1 MRQKGYASRFATTK
15 YLVVGSAGTFSLGR
29 TFDGSDWKNVR
40 LRNQLFQKLD
50 FFFHKAILGLD
61 LRGYACAMDMVDNAF
76 ERGDVGLFKPGIDYA
91 IGGKF
96 ITLRRKRFT

>member
-1 MRQKGYASRFATTK
+1 MKITSK
-15 YLVVGSAGTFSLGR
+15 LSLLEKSTFSKIGI
-29 TFDGSDWKNVR
+29 FSE
-40 LRNQLFQKLD
+40 

-61 LRGYACAMDMVDNAF
+61 PRGCACAMDMVDGAF

-96 ITLRRKRFT
+96 ITLRRKHFAGFCGFFEFKKKKTQIHT